1 RESTNTCGAG
11 AFRSRALVVTD
22 PISVL
27 YQLLG
32 GMRLLSSADLR
43 ESPLGSRATRDD
55 LMLCAGDLDGTSEGG
70 SGRRSRFSQGH
81 RVSEDRTSYD
91 DSAAGDKTLLL
102 KTLIAAESAAT
113 SAAVQ
118 LVSFRDVLEEDFS
131 VCEVSVALCAAQ
143 LENTV
148 YSYRAVGVE
157 SESRCSSEL
166 RMSRQKG
173 LLLEKLEVFKRINAS
188 VRQQLKEF
196 LEEEM
201 SRTETDKHIEALL
214 RKLAQTERDNQD
226 LRLSLSERERKVEE
240 LMALRRKEMENTESV
255 VQLSRS
261 VDTTRAHLQLQLRN
275 KEAEN
280 NRLMVQLRG
289 LERAVAQQKL
299 ELEDLRAQMD
309 SVSAAA
315 SEEKEALKK
324 ATRAQKLRAER
335 FERAVEKLYQ
345 QLREK
350 DEKLVEVR
358 AERDRW
364 RSEQEAA
371 TETRVGLDAEIT
383 TLKDEISVLSAELQ
397 NERQSVKAA
406 NDLLLEKV
414 EKLNS
419 EIAELTLQNST
430 LKASVA
436 ELEEKLQGSH
446 TALRDQTAL
455 TEERKHQMEE
465 YQSQVAELQVE
476 VTELKIQLESQLQET
491 KELRDGRDEEVAQ
504 VRKGLEMRVRQ
515 LESYPELLQAAEQN
529 LQLSQEQLQRYEHTI
544 TNKTETIRQL
554 NLQVDGHA
562 EKLKSSLEVKD
573 SIKEAN
579 AQLLQKVDSLQ
590 KKVEEV
596 QSENQELISR
606 LSSQEGALQYSSR
619 QLEQRSA
626 ESQAL
631 RRQLETA
638 LADVTQ
644 QMCKVKE
651 KASSRESTLQSRIL
665 ELETEKNRRENELK
679 QLRLNKQS
687 SEKAFEMRLKDLQ
700 LSLDQSESH
709 KQSIQNYV
717 DFLKNS
723 YASMFEDTLPST
735 YGSSYYLK

>member
-1 RESTNTCGAG
+1 MPWSHMEGRYTRSWAAGCETSGAEMSDQQQEES
-11 AFRSRALVVTD
+11 SYELV
-22 PISVL
+22 
-27 YQLLG
+27 G
-32 GMRLLSSADLR
+32 GMRLLSSVDLR

-70 SGRRSRFSQGH
+70 SGRRSRVSLNYRF
-81 RVSEDRTSYD
+81 SEDRTSYD
-91 DSAAGDKTLLL
+91 DFVTADKKLLL

-131 VCEVSVALCAAQ
+131 
-143 LENTV
+143 
-148 YSYRAVGVE
+148 
-157 SESRCSSEL
+157 ESRCSSEL
-166 RMSRQKG
+166 RLSRQKG

-201 SRTETDKHIEALL
+201 CRTETDKHIDALQQ
-214 RKLAQTERDNQD
+214 KLAQTERDNQ
-226 LRLSLSERERKVEE
+226 
-240 LMALRRKEMENTESV
+240 ENTESV

-280 NRLMVQLRG
+280 SRLVVQLRA
-289 LERAVAQQKL
+289 LERTIAQQKL

-315 SEEKEALKK
+315 SKEKEALKK

-335 FERAVEKLYQ
+335 FESAVEKLYD

-350 DEKLVEVR
+350 DVKLAEVR
-358 AERDRW
+358 SERDRW
-364 RSEQEAA
+364 RCEQEVA
-371 TETRVGLDAEIT
+371 TEERLRLDAEIT
-383 TLKDEISVLSAELQ
+383 ALKEEISVLSAELQ
-397 NERQSVKAA
+397 RERQSVKAGS
-406 NDLLLEKV
+406 DLLLEKV

-419 EIAELTLQNST
+419 DNAELTLQNSAM
-430 LKASVA
+430 KASVTA
-436 ELEEKLQGSH
+436 LEEKLQESH
-446 TALRDQTAL
+446 TAFRDQTAL
-455 TEERKHQMEE
+455 TEERKRQVEE
-465 YQSQVAELQVE
+465 YQSQIAELQVE
-476 VTELKIQLESQLQET
+476 VTELKIKLESQLQEAR
-491 KELRDGRDEEVAQ
+491 ELREGRDEEVAQ
-504 VRKGLEMRVRQ
+504 VRQCLEMRVRQ

-529 LQLSQEQLQRYEHTI
+529 LQLSQEQLQRYENTI
-544 TNKTETIRQL
+544 SNKTETIRQL
-554 NLQVDGHA
+554 SMQVDGHA
-562 EKLKSSLEVKD
+562 EKLKSSLEMKD

-579 AQLLQKVDSLQ
+579 AQLQQKVDSLQ

-606 LSSQEGALQYSSR
+606 LSSQEGTLQYSSR

-626 ESQAL
+626 ECQAL
-631 RRQLETA
+631 RRQLESA
-638 LADVTQ
+638 LTDVAQ
-644 QMCKVKE
+644 QVCKVKE
-651 KASSRESTLQSRIL
+651 KASSRENTLQSRIL
-665 ELETEKNRRENELK
+665 ELEAEKNRRENELR
-679 QLRLNKQS
+679 QLRLSKVSIEKQ
-687 SEKAFEMRLKDLQ
+687 FEMRLKDLQ

-723 YASMFEDTLPST
+723 YATMFEDTLPST
-735 YGSSYYLK
+735 LGSSYYLK

>member
-1 RESTNTCGAG
+1 MEEHYTRSWSAGCETPGAEMSDQQQEESSYEL
-11 AFRSRALVVTD
+11 FQPV
-22 PISVL
+22 
-27 YQLLG
+27 G
-32 GMRLLSSADLR
+32 GMWPLSSVDLR

-55 LMLCAGDLDGTSEGG
+55 LLCAGDLDGTSEGG
-70 SGRRSRFSQGH
+70 SGRRSRVSQNH
-81 RVSEDRTSYD
+81 RFSEDRTSYD
-91 DSAAGDKTLLL
+91 NFATTDKKLLL

-118 LVSFRDVLEEDFS
+118 LVSFRDILEEDFS
-131 VCEVSVALCAAQ
+131 D
-143 LENTV
+143 
-148 YSYRAVGVE
+148 
-157 SESRCSSEL
+157 SRCSSEL
-166 RMSRQKG
+166 RLSRQKG

-201 SRTETDKHIEALL
+201 CRTETDKHIDALL
-214 RKLAQTERDNQD
+214 KKLALTERENQD
-226 LRLSLSERERKVEE
+226 LRLSLSDRERKVEE
-240 LMALRRKEMENTESV
+240 LMALRKKEMENTESV

-280 NRLMVQLRG
+280 NRLMVQLRA
-289 LERAVAQQKL
+289 LERTVAQQKL

-335 FERAVEKLYQ
+335 FESAVEKLYD

-350 DEKLVEVR
+350 DVKLAEVR
-358 AERDRW
+358 SERDRW
-364 RSEQEAA
+364 RCEQETA
-371 TETRVGLDAEIT
+371 TEERVRLDAEIT
-383 TLKDEISVLSAELQ
+383 SLKEEISVLNAELQ
-397 NERQSVKAA
+397 RERQSVKAA
-406 NDLLLEKV
+406 SDLLLEKV

-419 EIAELTLQNST
+419 DNAELTLQNST
-430 LKASVA
+430 LKATVA
-436 ELEEKLQGSH
+436 ELEEKLQESH
-446 TALRDQTAL
+446 AAFRDQTAL
-455 TEERKHQMEE
+455 TEERKHQVEE
-465 YQSQVAELQVE
+465 YQSQIAELQVE
-476 VTELKIQLESQLQET
+476 VTELKIKLESQLQET
-491 KELRDGRDEEVAQ
+491 RELREGRDEEVAQ
-504 VRKGLEMRVRQ
+504 VRQCLEMRVRQ

-529 LQLSQEQLQRYEHTI
+529 LQLSQEQLQRYENTI
-544 TNKTETIRQL
+544 SNKTETIRQL
-554 NLQVDGHA
+554 NIQVDGHA
-562 EKLKSSLEVKD
+562 EKLKSSLEMKD

-579 AQLLQKVDSLQ
+579 AQLQQKVDSLQ

-626 ESQAL
+626 ECQAL
-631 RRQLETA
+631 RRQLESA
-638 LADVTQ
+638 LTDVAQ
-644 QMCKVKE
+644 QVCKVKE
-651 KASSRESTLQSRIL
+651 KASSRENTLQTRIL
-665 ELETEKNRRENELK
+665 ELEAEKNRRENELK
-679 QLRLNKQS
+679 QLRLSKVS
-687 SEKAFEMRLKDLQ
+687 SEKQFEMRLKDLQ

-723 YASMFEDTLPST
+723 YATMFEDTLPST

>member
-1 RESTNTCGAG
+1 MEEHYTRSWSAGCETPGAEMSDQQQEESSYEL
-11 AFRSRALVVTD
+11 FQPV
-22 PISVL
+22 
-27 YQLLG
+27 G
-32 GMRLLSSADLR
+32 GMWPLSSVDLR

-55 LMLCAGDLDGTSEGG
+55 LLCAGDLDGTSEGG
-70 SGRRSRFSQGH
+70 SGRRSRVSQNH
-81 RVSEDRTSYD
+81 RFSEDRTSYD
-91 DSAAGDKTLLL
+91 NFATTDKKLLL

-118 LVSFRDVLEEDFS
+118 LVSFRDILEEDFS
-131 VCEVSVALCAAQ
+131 D
-143 LENTV
+143 
-148 YSYRAVGVE
+148 
-157 SESRCSSEL
+157 SRCSSEL
-166 RMSRQKG
+166 RLSRQKG

-201 SRTETDKHIEALL
+201 CRTETDKHIDALL
-214 RKLAQTERDNQD
+214 KKLALTERENQD
-226 LRLSLSERERKVEE
+226 LRLSLSDRERKVEE
-240 LMALRRKEMENTESV
+240 LMALRKKEMENTESV

-280 NRLMVQLRG
+280 NRLMVQLRA
-289 LERAVAQQKL
+289 LERTVAQQKL

-335 FERAVEKLYQ
+335 FESAVEKLYD

-350 DEKLVEVR
+350 DVKLAEVR
-358 AERDRW
+358 SERDRW
-364 RSEQEAA
+364 RCEQETA
-371 TETRVGLDAEIT
+371 TEERVRLDAEIT
-383 TLKDEISVLSAELQ
+383 SLKEEISVLNAELQ
-397 NERQSVKAA
+397 RERQSVKAA
-406 NDLLLEKV
+406 SDLLLEKV

-419 EIAELTLQNST
+419 DNAELTLQNST
-430 LKASVA
+430 LKATVA
-436 ELEEKLQGSH
+436 ELEEKLQESH
-446 TALRDQTAL
+446 AAFRDQTAL
-455 TEERKHQMEE
+455 TEERKHQVEE
-465 YQSQVAELQVE
+465 YQSQIAELQVE
-476 VTELKIQLESQLQET
+476 VTELKIKLESQLQET
-491 KELRDGRDEEVAQ
+491 RELREGRDEEVA
-504 VRKGLEMRVRQ
+504 
-515 LESYPELLQAAEQN
+515 
-529 LQLSQEQLQRYEHTI
+529 
-544 TNKTETIRQL
+544 
-554 NLQVDGHA
+554 QVDGHA
-562 EKLKSSLEVKD
+562 EKLKSSLEMKD

-579 AQLLQKVDSLQ
+579 AQLQQKVDSLQ

-626 ESQAL
+626 ECQAL
-631 RRQLETA
+631 RRQLESA
-638 LADVTQ
+638 LTDVAQ
-644 QMCKVKE
+644 QVCKVKE
-651 KASSRESTLQSRIL
+651 KASSRENTLQTRIL
-665 ELETEKNRRENELK
+665 ELEAEKNRRENELK
-679 QLRLNKQS
+679 QLRLSKVS
-687 SEKAFEMRLKDLQ
+687 SEKQFEMRLKDLQ

-723 YASMFEDTLPST
+723 YATMFEDTLPST